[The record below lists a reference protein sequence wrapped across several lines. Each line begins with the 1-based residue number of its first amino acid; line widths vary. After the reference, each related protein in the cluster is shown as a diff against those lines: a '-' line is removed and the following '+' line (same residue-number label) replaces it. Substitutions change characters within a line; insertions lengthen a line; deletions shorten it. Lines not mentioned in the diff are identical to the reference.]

1 MAKNQLETIYKEV
14 EIFKEAKLREEV
26 LLSSLNNRKYN
37 LASAMVEW
45 FEEKDK
51 NSCIESLFT
60 DIIPLVLKCSF
71 AFMTGGVISNWKFLL
86 IGIM

>member
-1 MAKNQLETIYKEV
+1 MKALTNVVSLYMKLFSIFICCAIFLSQIYLIFLKDEV
-14 EIFKEAKLREEV
+14 
-26 LLSSLNNRKYN
+26 S
-37 LASAMVEW
+37 
-45 FEEKDK
+45 FEEIEK

>member
-1 MAKNQLETIYKEV
+1 MKALTNVVSLYMKLFSIFICFAIFLSQIYLIFLKDEV
-14 EIFKEAKLREEV
+14 
-26 LLSSLNNRKYN
+26 S
-37 LASAMVEW
+37 
-45 FEEKDK
+45 FEEIEK